1 MGKQGNKIK
10 PSPLPKLGGA
20 KVEEEVF
27 LMLKH
32 SSSSHGE
39 LHAGPILKAWAR
51 IPFKPI
57 NG

>member
-1 MGKQGNKIK
+1 MPKGTPWGSKGNRIK
-10 PSPLPKLGGA
+10 PSPLPKPGGG

-39 LHAGPILKAWAR
+39 LHAGPI
-51 IPFKPI
+51 
-57 NG
+57 